1 MMTRTTS
8 NGQSDTL
15 SFPTGTGRQPSESTI
30 KEQTGKALIVAE
42 FTDKTTDDDAT
53 LHPIFEAPR
62 TSHIVKLS
70 EPVVE
75 HRDWVVDAF
84 KDAGYQIRWY
94 SARGTV
100 KEILDSLVAPFNAP
114 YGNPAALVD
123 AFHEWDEQRSNTGEK
138 RIPRFAFNEAH
149 LRGLDEYTTDVSLTL
164 LKWVRSEHPEHA
176 WHLPA

>member
-1 MMTRTTS
+1 MTRTTT

-15 SFPTGTGRQPSESTI
+15 SFPNGTTSQPSQSTI
-30 KEQTGKALIVAE
+30 KERTGKVLIVAE
-42 FTDKTTDDDAT
+42 FTDTDADADAAR
-53 LHPIFEAPR
+53 HPIFEAPR

-70 EPVVE
+70 EPVVK

-84 KDAGYQIRWY
+84 RESGYNVRWY

-100 KEILDSLVAPFNAP
+100 KEILDALVSPFNAP

-123 AFHEWDEQRSNTGEK
+123 AFHQWDKERSQSGEK

-149 LRGLDEYTTDVSLTL
+149 LRGLDEYTEDVSLTL
-164 LKWVRSEHPEHA
+164 LKWVRAEHPDHA